1 MGWIQEQKTDMGSQ
15 SRETYW
21 KAFETKRL
29 SHERYGTLRIAKGL
43 QDQIQ
48 TILDTL
54 PEAGA
59 PALLAGLDQFLKTA
73 PLEQAYQDLYGR
85 VGADFARTSFSDLS
99 GKSQKAEDDWIEFM
113 RNFAIN
119 EAGTRI
125 QSVSNV
131 TLTRVRRVLQ
141 DGIDRGLG
149 IEEIAANMERSN
161 AVNRIRA
168 RVIARTEIVSASNR
182 GSKLGAE
189 STGLTLE
196 KYWIVTPDGRE
207 RETHSAAASQSPIA
221 KDEMFIVGGHEA
233 DLPGDPNLPPEE
245 SIQCR
250 CSVAW
255 GAV

>member
-1 MGWIQEQKTDMGSQ
+1 MAIIDNAQ
-15 SRETYW
+15 YW
-21 KAFETKRL
+21 KSVNTKRL
-29 SHERYGTLRIAKGL
+29 SHQRYGELRVAKGL
-43 QDQIQ
+43 QDQIRV
-48 TILDTL
+48 ILDIL

-85 VGADFARTSFSDLS
+85 VGGDFARDSFSELS

-113 RNFAIN
+113 RNFAIT
-119 EAGTRI
+119 EAGSRI

-141 DGIDRGLG
+141 QGIDQGLG
-149 IEEIAANMERSN
+149 IEDIAKLMERSN
-161 AVNRIRA
+161 AVNRVRA
-168 RVIARTEIVSASNR
+168 RVVARTEIVSASNR

-196 KYWIVTPDGRE
+196 KYWIASPQGIHH
-207 RETHSAAASQSPIA
+207 RETHSEAAAQSPIG
-221 KDEMFIVGGHEA
+221 KDEMFIVGGYEA

-245 SIQCR
+245 SIQCV
-250 CSVAW
+250 CAIAW